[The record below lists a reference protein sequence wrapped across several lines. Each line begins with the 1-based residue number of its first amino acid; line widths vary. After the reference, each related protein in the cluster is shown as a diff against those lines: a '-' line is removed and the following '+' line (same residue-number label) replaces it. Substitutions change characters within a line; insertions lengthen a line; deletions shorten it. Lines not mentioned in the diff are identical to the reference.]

1 MVSLG
6 HYKLAA
12 KFCRQYYKNGGT
24 SIFVHKS
31 INFKEVYIQD
41 QCKEKDLEICAIELN
56 WVRRN
61 IIIMTVYRSPTG
73 DFNYFQNKLDRILN
87 SLNKKINELII
98 CGDININYLEYDSR
112 RQQLDMLATY
122 RLSNLV
128 DFPTRIFNGSRSAID
143 NFFIDK
149 TINNNIKAYINGLLD
164 HDAQLLSIGDIKM
177 PIKNSKIRY
186 IRNLIILL

>member
-1 MVSLG
+1 MVKYTKQNGRLLHSV
-6 HYKLAA
+6 Y
-12 KFCRQYYKNGGT
+12 GGT
-24 SIFVHKS
+24 SIFVHES
-31 INFKEVYIQD
+31 INFKEVDIQD

-87 SLNKKINELII
+87 SLNKKKINELII
-98 CGDININYLEYDSR
+98 CGDININYLEIGSR
-112 RQQLDMLATY
+112 RQQLDNMLATY

-128 DFPTRIFNGSRSAID
+128 EFPTRIFNGSRSAID

-164 HDAQLLSIGDIKM
+164 HE
-177 PIKNSKIRY
+177 
-186 IRNLIILL
+186 